1 MRDLANDQKIREF
14 MLEFARSA
22 REHTRVYFTGGA
34 TAVLIGWRD
43 STIDVDIK
51 FEPELDELF
60 RSLPQLKESL
70 QINVELA
77 SPGDF
82 IPLLPGWQERS
93 QFIETIGKAS
103 YYHYDFYSQA
113 LSKIERGHVHDL
125 KDAEAM
131 IAKGLVDRAK
141 LLELFRQI
149 EPQLYK
155 YPAIDPKTLADAVS
169 IYTSRQD

>member
-113 LSKIERGHVHDL
+113 LSKIERGHVHAGSAGL
-125 KDAEAM
+125 YLPPGVPKGARCAG
-131 IAKGLVDRAK
+131 IATDTSMTR
-141 LLELFRQI
+141 RQRSGRMRRRW
-149 EPQLYK
+149 K
-155 YPAIDPKTLADAVS
+155 RKS
-169 IYTSRQD
+169 